1 MYLVSRWQHSYA
13 LCFNVSRSACMSF
26 YTIFN
31 KHLDA
36 SYIYQVVGVFLTNIY
51 SQYTILLY
59 KISRHNVRT
68 LISNTSNRKINNIL
82 SIELHATKRL
92 PSSFNEK
99 GVYAAFQCICKSCT
113 RSQWLLRL
121 ETWSPSVDSLR
132 SGIKNLKSFYFLHF
146 KLQVIPTFLNSQT
159 TRIVEKITKIYII
172 K

>member
-1 MYLVSRWQHSYA
+1 MFVVLGQVLSD
-13 LCFNVSRSACMSF
+13 CRSNSSNNPKSA
-26 YTIFN
+26 IG
-31 KHLDA
+31 HLP
-36 SYIYQVVGVFLTNIY
+36 IPVIEKW
-51 SQYTILLY
+51 LLENAGDTF
-59 KISRHNVRT
+59 RM

-82 SIELHATKRL
+82 SIEFHATKRL

-132 SGIKNLKSFYFLHF
+132 SGIKNLKSFYYLHF